1 MRKCSLQAFSP
12 FPTVFSKG
20 LFCEQT
26 LSSEEKILVT
36 SIFFFSENA
45 FKTFC
50 VGSSVGSLKP
60 RMANDK
66 ILDWSKMK
74 AFADDNKCD
83 SKIEICQWKDRK
95 HLGKGENAGHQHFL
109 FFPTM
114 FSKGYFLRVLSRDCV
129 C

>member
-1 MRKCSLQAFSP
+1 MRKCWLQAFSP

-36 SIFFFSENA
+36 SIFSFSENA
-45 FKTFC
+45 FKTFR

-74 AFADDNKCD
+74 AFADD
-83 SKIEICQWKDRK
+83 KINVTQKLKFVNGRIGNIWEKEKMLVTSIFFFSQQCFQKATF
-95 HLGKGENAGHQHFL
+95 LG
-109 FFPTM
+109 
-114 FSKGYFLRVLSRDCV
+114 C
-129 C
+129 